1 MKLENN
7 VESVSIVDE
16 KTQTQEAAKV
26 ENDNSNSLNA
36 NSTIQGLEIRKLV
49 SAQVLL
55 DAGIQIG
62 LSTKRWNPKMK
73 PFIYKKRVNPYNKNA
88 NYVIDLTKIVVF
100 LNQAYKFLS
109 HVAKN
114 GGSVLFVCTKKN
126 TIIKDLIKE
135 EARRTQSHFVTQ
147 RWLGGT
153 LTNFR
158 TLSNSIR
165 RLNEIVALQK
175 FGEIDKYTK
184 KEQIEILK
192 ETERLNKFVGGIR
205 MMNTLPQVLVVIDP
219 VSDQNAIK
227 EAKAMN
233 IPVVALANTNADP
246 TNIDF
251 IIPCNN
257 MSIRSLTLIV
267 TLLADAIA
275 EARNEETKF
284 VGKEDNEIV
293 LPEIQ
298 KRTNHE
304 NMISH
309 KNFSK
314 NTMNNKTTEKDSLE
328 SSEVNNKDLE
338 DNTSNN

>member
-1 MKLENN
+1 M
-7 VESVSIVDE
+7 
-16 KTQTQEAAKV
+16 
-26 ENDNSNSLNA
+26 
-36 NSTIQGLEIRKLV
+36 
-49 SAQVLL
+49 

-73 PFIYKKRVNPYNKNA
+73 PFIYKKRINPYNKNA
-88 NYVIDLTKIVVF
+88 NYVIDLTKTVVF
-100 LNQAYKFLS
+100 LNQAYKFLN

-126 TIIKDLIKE
+126 NLVKDLIKE
-135 EARRTQSHFVTQ
+135 EAKRTQSHFVTQ

-153 LTNFR
+153 LTNFK
-158 TLSNSIR
+158 TLSNSVR

-257 MSIRSLTLIV
+257 ISIRSLTLII

-275 EARNEETKF
+275 EARNEPVKF
-284 VGKEDNEIV
+284 VGKEDSEIV

-298 KRTNHE
+298 KRVNFE
-304 NMISH
+304 NVVSH

-314 NTMNNKTTEKDSLE
+314 GLNSKRKTERDSLSEEETNDDKESEIANE
-328 SSEVNNKDLE
+328 SSKENN
-338 DNTSNN
+338 